1 MLYSE
6 FKQKEQKMPL
16 IFSRD
21 LLRLRK
27 DKQVLLNQLYRW
39 QQKGLVVQLKR
50 GVYQLNESDRRV
62 NPSLEFIANQLYAP
76 SYISLDYALEVYGM
90 IPEAVADVTSVSTKK
105 TMSFKSQQATFIYQH
120 IKAQAFR
127 GFKAVKDSQ
136 GYSYFIAEPEKA
148 IVDFFYLN
156 LDRISSLDKGVFGG
170 SYRLQNLET
179 LKLPKLLKWAKLF
192 GSKKLLLVVKN
203 FIEFAKN
210 EVR

>member
-50 GVYQLNESDRRV
+50 GVYQLNESDRRA

-120 IKAQAFR
+120 IKPQAFQ